1 MNSSKTQ
8 ARFRNV
14 NSWAKAYFY
23 IRWRAVDETKEK
35 STLKSEWDKIVNKT
49 DNKLF
54 DVMAN
59 FIWTDSSI
67 KMDIQFLKWENTKDK
82 QVLKFLLQS
91 QLLVGETEQKR

>member
-1 MNSSKTQ
+1 MKPK
-8 ARFRNV
+8 V
-14 NSWAKAYFY
+14 
-23 IRWRAVDETKEK
+23 K

-67 KMDIQFLKWENTKDK
+67 KMDIQFLKWENTKES
-82 QVLKFLLQS
+82 KFLSFYYKVNCWWEKLS
-91 QLLVGETEQKR
+91 KKGKDNILSIHLTT

>member
-1 MNSSKTQ
+1 M
-8 ARFRNV
+8 R
-14 NSWAKAYFY
+14 
-23 IRWRAVDETKEK
+23 TKEK

-91 QLLVGETEQKR
+91 QLLVGETEQKIKIIN

>member
-1 MNSSKTQ
+1 M
-8 ARFRNV
+8 R
-14 NSWAKAYFY
+14 
-23 IRWRAVDETKEK
+23 TKEK

-91 QLLVGETEQKR
+91 QLLVGETEQKSKDNILSIS

>member
-8 ARFRNV
+8 ASLKNV

-23 IRWRAVDETKEK
+23 IRWRAVDETKVK

-59 FIWTDSSI
+59 FLTELDQLNKKYSI
-67 KMDIQFLKWENTKDK
+67 PEMRKY
-82 QVLKFLLQS
+82 
-91 QLLVGETEQKR
+91 KR

>member
-1 MNSSKTQ
+1 MKP
-8 ARFRNV
+8 
-14 NSWAKAYFY
+14 
-23 IRWRAVDETKEK
+23 KEK

-59 FIWTDSSI
+59 FLTELDQLNKKEYSI
-67 KMDIQFLKWENTKDK
+67 PEMRKYKDK

>member
-1 MNSSKTQ
+1 M
-8 ARFRNV
+8 

-59 FIWTDSSI
+59 FINWQFNKNGYSI
-67 KMDIQFLKWENTKDK
+67 PEWENTKK

-91 QLLVGETEQKR
+91 QLLVGETEQKSKDNILRYT

>member
-1 MNSSKTQ
+1 MKP
-8 ARFRNV
+8 
-14 NSWAKAYFY
+14 
-23 IRWRAVDETKEK
+23 KEK

-67 KMDIQFLKWENTKDK
+67 KMDIQFLKWENTKRK